1 MKMLKRLR
9 KEERGNVLV
18 IVALAL
24 SVLMAAAAMAVDA
37 GQLYFEKSKLQKTV
51 DAAALAGAHAYY
63 SGSPEEEA
71 REVAQLNGFT
81 VEEVGTQ
88 EGRVTVSHTSNVPL
102 SFARVVGLNDADVYA
117 DSTAA
122 TAALG
127 RGDRIAPI
135 AVEENQIPHGTYLS
149 CSQPGEGGNC
159 GYLTGNGAGASEL
172 RDALING
179 RTLEIG
185 EYRLETEP
193 GNKVGQ
199 VRQAVNDLIAK
210 DSGNPKCGSK
220 DTADSSCYR
229 VITVPV
235 TEPNAFSSTSGRDYV
250 EVRGFASYWVE
261 RYRHQGGES
270 RIIGHY
276 IDMVR
281 LGEGDPNARN
291 YGAHI
296 VSLIE

>member
-1 MKMLKRLR
+1 MLKRLQ
-9 KEERGNVLV
+9 KDEKGNVMV
-18 IVALAL
+18 IVAFAL

-63 SGSPEEEA
+63 SGNPEEEA
-71 REVAQLNGFT
+71 KEVAQLNGFT
-81 VEEVGTQ
+81 AEEVGAK
-88 EGRVTVSHTSNVPL
+88 EGRVTVSHVSNVAL
-102 SFARVVGLNDADVYA
+102 SFARIIGMNDADVYA
-117 DSTAA
+117 DATAA

-135 AVEENQIPHGTYLS
+135 AVEENQIPNGTYLS
-149 CSQPGEGGNC
+149 CAKPGEGGNC
-159 GYLTGNGAGASEL
+159 GYLTGNGTGASAL
-172 RDALING
+172 NDALING
-179 RTLEIG
+179 RTIEVG
-185 EYRLETEP
+185 TYRLETEP

-199 VRQAVNDLIAK
+199 VRSAVEELIAK
-210 DSGNPKCGSK
+210 DSGNSKCGNK
-220 DTADSSCYR
+220 DTADASCYR
-229 VITVPV
+229 VITIPV
-235 TEPNAFSSTSGRDYV
+235 TEPNAFSSASGRTHV
-250 EVRGFASYWVE
+250 EIRGFASYWVE
-261 RYRHQGGES
+261 RYSNQGGQN